1 MPPSPDDP
9 YEISNLTQL
18 EAIYPPVGLA
28 AQRKEIDYLHPAY
41 QAMIAAA
48 PFVVLA
54 TAGQDGLDCSPRGDP
69 AGFVLI
75 RDEHTL
81 WLPDRPGNNRID
93 SLRNLLHDP
102 RIALLF
108 LIPGRGETLRVNG
121 RAKLTQNPDIM
132 AECAIAGKEP
142 RCVVVITV
150 ETVFFQCARA
160 LLRSGLWDPA
170 TATAS
175 ARIPSTGAILEALTD
190 SAIEGTTYDQNL
202 DARQK
207 NSLY

>member
-1 MPPSPDDP
+1 MPPSHDDP
-9 YEISNLTQL
+9 YEIRSLTQL

-41 QAMIAAA
+41 QAMIAAS

-54 TAGQDGLDCSPRGDP
+54 TASKDGLDCSPRGDP

-75 RDEHTL
+75 HDAHTL
-81 WLPDRPGNNRID
+81 WIPDRPGNNRID
-93 SLRNLLHDP
+93 SLRNLLRDP
-102 RIALLF
+102 RIGLLF

-121 RAKLTQNPDIM
+121 HARITQDPEIM
-132 AECAIAGKEP
+132 AECAMAGKEP

-150 ETVFFQCARA
+150 ETVFFQCGRA
-160 LLRSGLWDPA
+160 LLRSGLWNQQD
-170 TATAS
+170 TATLS
-175 ARIPSTGAILEALTD
+175 RIPSTGSILDALTGA
-190 SAIEGTTYDQNL
+190 AIEGTSYDENL
-202 DARQK
+202 EARQK